1 MALLNPD
8 PALTLPAAMWLTFQ
22 TVADLGPITQSDLLG
37 LTSPTSIR
45 RDAGT
50 QGGDAS
56 APARAAARTLREF
69 NLIAPDE
76 KDRLNTTVSGPKPVT
91 YDAFRAL
98 LRSTLLS
105 SPPDDPPLDE
115 AGANDLLRALAWLL
129 TTNPL
134 EAPWMEARAAQQR
147 VPNEST
153 LVFVNSTRWNGFRYW
168 AEALGFAE
176 PALFGAEAGATLV
189 ANPTRAL
196 RDTVTATYRPGD
208 DIPISRLIQDLRAA
222 IPVLPGGA
230 VSRALGFGHDARQV
244 DFATGYALDGAELR
258 GWLSLQRRADA
269 ADTMQFASRDD
280 SGDPRVVSHVVI
292 GQVEDV

>member
-8 PALTLPAAMWLTFQ
+8 PALTLPTAMWLTFQ
-22 TVADLGPITQSDLLG
+22 TVADLGPLTQSDLLG
-37 LTSPTSIR
+37 LISPTAIR
-45 RDAGT
+45 RDTAT
-50 QGGDAS
+50 QERDAS
-56 APARAAARTLREF
+56 APARAAVRTLRDF
-69 NLIAPDE
+69 DLIAPDE
-76 KDRLNTTVSGPKPVT
+76 RDRLTTTVSGAKPVT
-91 YDAFRAL
+91 YRTFCAL
-98 LRSTLLS
+98 LRTTLLS
-105 SPPDDPPLDE
+105 SPPNDPPLDE

-129 TTNPL
+129 TTNPI
-134 EAPWMEARAAQQR
+134 ESPWMEARAAQQK

-196 RDTVTATYRPGD
+196 REMVTATYRPGD
-208 DIPISRLIQDLRAA
+208 DVPISRMMQDLRAA

-230 VSRALGFGHDARQV
+230 VSRALGFDYDTRQV
-244 DFATGYALDGAELR
+244 DFATAYALDGGQLR

-269 ADTMQFASRDD
+269 ADTMQFAGPDD
-280 SGDPRVVSHVVI
+280 GGQSRVVSHVVI
-292 GQVEDV
+292 GQVDDV